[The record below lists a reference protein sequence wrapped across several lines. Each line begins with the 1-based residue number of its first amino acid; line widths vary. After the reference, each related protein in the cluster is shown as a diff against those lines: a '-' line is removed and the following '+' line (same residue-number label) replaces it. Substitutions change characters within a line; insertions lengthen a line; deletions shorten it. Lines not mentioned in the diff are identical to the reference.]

1 MRPHDIAP
9 QRRGRLPAG
18 LVSFALSGFA
28 PLFLTVAAFAGEPP
42 PGFVRLADVA
52 PGIEQD
58 MRYAG
63 PNNFTGAPVPGYH
76 APQCWL
82 RREAAQ
88 ALARAQALAHR
99 RGFDLVVYDCYRPK
113 RAVAAFL
120 AWSKNPDEST
130 KDAYYPRVA
139 KSELFAQGYIA
150 EHSTHSTGL
159 AVDIGVKGWDFGAP
173 FDYFDP
179 RSWTQS
185 PVARGAQS
193 ARQKLVALM
202 QSVGFENYPREWWHF
217 SYKGAKAGESLDAE
231 VE

>member
-1 MRPHDIAP
+1 MMFGPSSRRRRPP
-9 QRRGRLPAG
+9 LPAAIR
-18 LVSFALSGFA
+18 FALPS
-28 PLFLTVAAFAGEPP
+28 LAATLVVPAACADEPP

-58 MRYAG
+58 IRYAG
-63 PNNFTGAPVPGYH
+63 SNNFTGAPVPGYA

-99 RGFDLVVYDCYRPK
+99 RGFDLVVYDCYRPR

-150 EHSTHSTGL
+150 ERSTHSTGL

-173 FDYFDP
+173 FDYFDR
-179 RSWTQS
+179 RSWTKT
-185 PVARGAQS
+185 PVGRAAQS
-193 ARQKLVALM
+193 SREKLTALL

-217 SYKGAKAGESLDAE
+217 SYRGAKAAESFDAE
-231 VE
+231 ID

>member
-1 MRPHDIAP
+1 
-9 QRRGRLPAG
+9 
-18 LVSFALSGFA
+18 
-28 PLFLTVAAFAGEPP
+28 
-42 PGFVRLADVA
+42 
-52 PGIEQD
+52 
-58 MRYAG
+58 MRYASA
-63 PNNFTGAPVPGYH
+63 NNFTGEPVPGYR

-130 KDAYYPRVA
+130 KATYYPDIA

-173 FDYFDP
+173 FDFFDR
-179 RSWTQS
+179 RSWTKT
-185 PVARGAQS
+185 PVGRAAQS
-193 ARQKLVALM
+193 AREKLVALM
-202 QSVGFENYPREWWHF
+202 RSVGFENYPREWWHF
-217 SYKGAKAGESLDAE
+217 TYKGAQGAESFDE
-231 VE
+231 EIR

>member
-1 MRPHDIAP
+1 MKICL
-9 QRRGRLPAG
+9 RRLLKPLPKL
-18 LVSFALSGFA
+18 LVGAALSG
-28 PLFLTVAAFAGEPP
+28 LAAIPPASAGEPP

-63 PNNFTGAPVPGYH
+63 SNNFTGAPVPGYR

-99 RGFDLVVYDCYRPK
+99 RGFDLVVYDCYRPR

-120 AWSKNPDEST
+120 AWSKSADEST
-130 KDAYYPRVA
+130 KDAYYPHVA

-150 EHSTHSTGL
+150 ERSTHSTGL

-173 FDYFDP
+173 FDYFDR
-179 RSWTQS
+179 RSWTKS
-185 PVARGAQS
+185 PVSRAAQS
-193 ARQKLVALM
+193 AREKLVALM
-202 QSVGFENYPREWWHF
+202 RSVGFENYPREWWHF
-217 SYKGAKAGESLDAE
+217 SYGDAKATESFDAE
-231 VE
+231 IE